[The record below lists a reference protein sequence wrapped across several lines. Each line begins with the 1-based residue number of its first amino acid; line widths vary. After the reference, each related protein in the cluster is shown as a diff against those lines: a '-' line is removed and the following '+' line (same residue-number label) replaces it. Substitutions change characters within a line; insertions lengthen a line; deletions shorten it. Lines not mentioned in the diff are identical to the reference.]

1 MNLDFLDNGLP
12 LESGNYKKSTE
23 EMSRFIGYCKKVG
36 KMPSELTEQEL
47 SDYHKLI
54 KEK

>member
-12 LESGNYKKSTE
+12 LESGNYEKAAEEITRFRLYCERIGKKT
-23 EMSRFIGYCKKVG
+23 
-36 KMPSELTEQEL
+36 SELTEQEL
-47 SDYHKLI
+47 NDYRNSI